1 MTEPRPVRSI
11 ALLGATGSIG
21 GSARSVVR
29 SYPERFRIVSMAAGR
44 NLEALFGAI
53 AEHRPLV
60 VSVAAREDAERVRQ
74 EFPGLRVG
82 WGDQGLVDVATLPEA
97 DVVLGGVVGSAGL
110 RSAWEA
116 ARLGK
121 DLALANKEALVV
133 AGELVMSAARASGAH
148 VIPVDSEHCA
158 LHQALRAGEAREVDR
173 LVLTASGGPFRSRPL
188 DTFSSITLADALA
201 HPTWK
206 MGQKITIDSATM
218 MNKGLEVIEARWLFD
233 VPGER
238 IGVAIHPQSI
248 VHSMVEYV
256 DGSVIAQMS
265 PNDMRFPILYALTWP
280 ERIPTVLP
288 KLDVTALGRLEFF
301 PVEPGRFPALG
312 LAYAAL
318 KRGGTAPAVLNAANE
333 EAVSAFLSE
342 RIPYAAIVETV
353 ARVLDEHRP
362 APLESISQALEVDGW
377 ARRRA
382 ADLIA
387 AGPPHSPRATVPQAG
402 A

>member
-1 MTEPRPVRSI
+1 MTGRRQRSI

-21 GSARSVVR
+21 TSARSVVR
-29 SYPERFRIVSMAAGR
+29 SHPDRFRIVSMAAGK
-44 NLEALFGAI
+44 NLDLLLPAI
-53 AEHRPLV
+53 AEHRPLA
-60 VSVAAREDAERVRQ
+60 VSVAAKEDADRVRL
-74 EFPGLRVG
+74 EFPGVRVG
-82 WGDQGLVDVATLPEA
+82 WGEQGLVDVATLPEA
-97 DVVLGGVVGSAGL
+97 DVVLGGVMGAAGL

-133 AGELVMSAARASGAH
+133 AGELVMAAARASGAQ

-173 LVLTASGGPFRSRPL
+173 LVLTASGGPFRQRPL
-188 DTFSSITLADALA
+188 GTFASITLADALA

-233 VPGER
+233 VPGAR

-288 KLDVTALGRLEFF
+288 KLDVTALGPLEFF
-301 PVEPGRFPALG
+301 PVEEGRFPALD

-318 KRGGTAPAVLNAANE
+318 EKGGTAPAALNAANE
-333 EAVSAFLSE
+333 EAVSAFLAQ
-342 RIPYAAIVETV
+342 RIPYPAIVETV
-353 ARVLDEHRP
+353 ARVLDEHR
-362 APLESISQALEVDGW
+362 AVRLESIPHALEVDSR

-382 ADLIA
+382 AEIIA
-387 AGPPHSPRATVPQAG
+387 ALASSPSHATAPQAG

>member
-1 MTEPRPVRSI
+1 LKP
-11 ALLGATGSIG
+11 
-21 GSARSVVR
+21 
-29 SYPERFRIVSMAAGR
+29 
-44 NLEALFGAI
+44 
-53 AEHRPLV
+53 
-60 VSVAAREDAERVRQ
+60 
-74 EFPGLRVG
+74 
-82 WGDQGLVDVATLPEA
+82 
-97 DVVLGGVVGSAGL
+97 
-110 RSAWEA
+110 AWEA
-116 ARLGK
+116 IRLGK

-133 AGELVMSAARASGAH
+133 AGELVMAAARDSGAS

-188 DTFSSITLADALA
+188 DTFGSITLADALA

-233 VPGER
+233 VPGSR
-238 IGVAIHPQSI
+238 IGVVIHPQSI

-265 PNDMRFPILYALTWP
+265 PNDMRFPILYALSWP

-288 KLDVTALGRLEFF
+288 RLDVTALGCLEFF
-301 PVEPGRFPALG
+301 PVEEGRFPALG

-318 KRGGTAPAVLNAANE
+318 EQGGTAPAALNAANE
-333 EAVSAFLSE
+333 EAVAAFLAE
-342 RIPYAAIVETV
+342 RISYSAIAGIV
-353 ARVLDEHRP
+353 ARVLDQHR
-362 APLESISQALEVDGW
+362 ATRLESIAQALEVDAW
-377 ARRRA
+377 ARREA
-382 ADLIA
+382 AGHIA
-387 AGPPHSPRATVPQAG
+387 AAGALPSRATATPAE